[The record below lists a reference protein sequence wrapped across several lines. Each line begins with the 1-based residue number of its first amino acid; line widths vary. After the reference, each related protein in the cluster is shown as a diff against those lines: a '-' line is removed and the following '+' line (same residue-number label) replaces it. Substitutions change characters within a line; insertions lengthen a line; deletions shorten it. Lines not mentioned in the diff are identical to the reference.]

1 MGNPLNGS
9 IEALRSAVRNGLSI
23 KVGLLGITALS
34 SERTDARVTDD
45 SVTFL
50 PSLQPVIKS
59 ADGSVSMNTDG

>member
-1 MGNPLNGS
+1 MGNPLSGS

-23 KVGLLGITALS
+23 KVGLLGISALS
-34 SERTDARVTDD
+34 SETNDAMADD